1 LYLLLFWPK
10 TVASWFSTQN
20 AFNHRINH
28 TSIFI
33 PAMHT
38 LRSRQPLGPQIHAVP
53 DNEKA
58 YDVSG
63 RKLPWGY
70 EQLPTNLDSSDRR
83 EPIEKGA
90 FGKRTNSRRGTSR
103 SRSKTA
109 EPQREEDRIRRE
121 QAVAEERVFGSLRKV
136 VRETGGSGE
145 GKEDGA
151 APTTAAKTTAVKIEG
166 EGEATEVL
174 LYGFGEDLQWAGID
188 FYERVS
194 GGVVLEDYDRTAPG
208 QLKAYDPTHAVA
220 RSTMTRSLSKAALKK
235 KNRYQGGEHWIKITF
250 SSRES
255 AELACA
261 RSPHVIKGHLVY
273 AEPWQG
279 RGPARDEAIPATQ
292 AGAQVVGDQLPPTF
306 ATTTGGFGGS
316 PNGSNTISSATER
329 EGNGEAGQTLAQPQ
343 SLQSFQQAA
352 PVRSS
357 SLDLTTSTQQL
368 QQRRQTG
375 TLTRLQGARPA
386 VLLPAEQ
393 ALMPKQPK
401 QSWTAWLGASELI
414 GTTVPRKENGSF
426 DKEKASLYWR
436 VWWWVDGWLG
446 TDFCGLRADE

>member
-1 LYLLLFWPK
+1 
-10 TVASWFSTQN
+10 
-20 AFNHRINH
+20 
-28 TSIFI
+28 
-33 PAMHT
+33 MHS
-38 LRSRQPLGPQIHAVP
+38 LRPRQPLGPQIHAVP

-58 YDVSG
+58 YDLSG

-70 EQLPTNLDSSDRR
+70 EQLPTNLEGDRR
-83 EPIEKGA
+83 EPVEKGA

-109 EPQREEDRIRRE
+109 EPQREEDRIKKE
-121 QAVAEERVFGSLRKV
+121 QAVAEEKVFGSLRKV
-136 VRETGGSGE
+136 VREPVARDGE

-151 APTTAAKTTAVKIEG
+151 TAVSAAATAVKIDG

-194 GGVVLEDYDRTAPG
+194 GGLVLEDYERAPPG
-208 QLKAYDPTHAVA
+208 QIKAYDPTHAFA
-220 RSTMTRSLSKAALKK
+220 RSTMTKSLSKAALKK

-250 SSRES
+250 SSREA
-255 AELACA
+255 AELATA

-279 RGPARDEAIPATQ
+279 RGPARDEPIPATQ

-306 ATTTGGFGGS
+306 AVTGGFGGS

-329 EGNGEAGQTLAQPQ
+329 EANG
-343 SLQSFQQAA
+343 
-352 PVRSS
+352 SS
-357 SLDLTTSTQQL
+357 SHTISQPLFSQPLLSQSYQPTSTTGMELGTSSQQL
-368 QQRRQTG
+368 QRRPGG
-375 TLTRLQGARPA
+375 TVGRLRGAQAA

-393 ALMPKQPK
+393 ALMPKQPR
-401 QSWTAWLGASELI
+401 QAWTAWLGASELI
-414 GTTVPRKENGSF
+414 GTTVPRREDGTF
-426 DKEKASLYWR
+426 DREKASLYWR
-436 VWWWVDGWLG
+436 LWYWVDGWLG
-446 TDFCGLRADE
+446 TDFCGLKGDE